1 RRSTSDSPPARAVS
15 TRASVQILSGVLLR
29 AESGRVHLAAT
40 DMPPALR
47 HRPPRRARR
56 RRPLARAQ
64 PARADAGAGRR
75 LTSRGRRPEPRHRAG
90 GGPRGNAQG
99 RASYRPA
106 WLSPFVGSVTAWRV
120 GVGPAG
126 DFGKRTGRER
136 AVETMRPEVSPTAA

>member
-75 LTSRGRRPEPRHRAG
+75 LTSRGRRPEPRHPRWWRTARSAG
-90 GGPRGNAQG
+90 TVPGAVAELVASRLNANVGG
-99 RASYRPA
+99 
-106 WLSPFVGSVTAWRV
+106 WLLSPCI
-120 GVGPAG
+120 
-126 DFGKRTGRER
+126 K
-136 AVETMRPEVSPTAA
+136 VS